1 MCRSGL
7 DASEQEG
14 SFHFGVIGDTG
25 TGGKAQ
31 YQTAEQFIRYRSVFP
46 FENVIMLGDNMY
58 GGEKP
63 KDFADKFEHPYGPM
77 LQDGVK
83 FYAALG
89 NHDDPNERFYKHF
102 NMGGKRFYSFKPR
115 DGIRFFALDSNYMDK
130 EQIDW
135 LEKELSG
142 SGSDWKIAFFHHPL
156 YSSGEA
162 HGPDQELRKVLEPLL
177 VKYGVS
183 VVFAG
188 HEHFYERLKPQK
200 GIQHFIEGG
209 SAKLREGNIRRSD
222 QTAVGFDTDNTFML
236 CEIEATDY
244 FSRPS
249 PELAER
255 SIGGRRPRAIRPL
268 SRGQAIELN
277 RSLRCSVTAS
287 HFRLPATHKRISAE
301 FP

>member
-1 MCRSGL
+1 MRRQLLALAVLMAPLCAAQDL
-7 DASEQEG
+7 TLPNKKD

-46 FENVIMLGDNMY
+46 FTDVIMLGDNVY

-63 KDFADKFEHPYGPM
+63 KDFAEKFERPYEPM

-89 NHDDPNERFYKHF
+89 NHDDPNQRFYKHF

-135 LEKELSG
+135 LEKELSD
-142 SGSDWKIAFFHHPL
+142 SASDWKIAFFHHPL

-162 HGPDQELRKVLEPLL
+162 HGPDEDLRKVIEPLL

-200 GIQHFIEGG
+200 GIHHFIQGG
-209 SAKLREGNIRRSD
+209 SAKLRKGNIRRSD
-222 QTAVGFDTDNTFML
+222 QTAVGFDTDNTFTL
-236 CEIEATDY
+236 CEIDGDRLFFQTITRTGKTIDKGVIDRVAQSVRSAADK
-244 FSRPS
+244 PS
-249 PELAER
+249 
-255 SIGGRRPRAIRPL
+255 
-268 SRGQAIELN
+268 
-277 RSLRCSVTAS
+277 
-287 HFRLPATHKRISAE
+287 K
-301 FP
+301 